1 MTHSSDYIQ
10 FGRAKYRF
18 TNMTALIETLETMSQ
33 RATMAGSMQPDQ
45 ELRSFYAG
53 KAAAF
58 NDVAQFLAVSKID
71 ELNTEI

>member
-1 MTHSSDYIQ
+1 M
-10 FGRAKYRF
+10 AKYNYK
-18 TNMTALIETLETMSQ
+18 TVADLIMVIEIMAQ
-33 RATMAGSMQPDQ
+33 RATMSGMVQPDQ

-71 ELNTEI
+71 ELDTET